1 MEIYSGSA
9 NFCTDKNAELVK
21 YATMGLPQ
29 QVFDR
34 NI

>member
-1 MEIYSGSA
+1 MEIYSGRA
-9 NFCTDKNAELVK
+9 NLCTDKNEALVK
-21 YATMGLPQ
+21 YATMALPQ